1 MRQSLLR
8 IAIAAVA
15 VVCLANVAA
24 AEDRRPNLLIVMTD
38 DQGYGDL
45 ACHGNLQIKTPAL
58 DAFFASSVR
67 LTNFH
72 VDPTCAPTRAALLTG
87 RYSSRVG
94 VWHTIAG
101 RSLLRPG
108 ELTLANIF
116 AAAGYRTGIFGKW
129 HLGDNYPLRPQDR
142 GFQETFIHGGGG
154 VGQTPDAWGND
165 YFDDTYLLNGERKQ
179 CSGYCT
185 DVWFDAASRFI
196 QAGGE
201 QPFLAYITPNTPHS
215 PYTVDEKYSQPYREA
230 GIPAPRAEF
239 YGMITNFDENFGQ
252 LLRQLRES
260 KLEDNTIVIFLTDN
274 GTAAGTLGSGFDGGM
289 RGAKGSEYEGGHRV
303 PCFIRWPDGKLEGGR
318 DVPNLTVHIDLLP
331 TLLELCNVD
340 PPQGVQFDG
349 RSVVPLLRE
358 QQEWPARTL
367 FVHSQRVEHPEKWRK
382 SAVMTDRWRLI
393 NGSELYDLATD
404 PKQKQNVAEGNPEV
418 VTRLRSEY
426 ETWWTDISRSFDE
439 YVRIKL
445 GAPEQNP
452 TTLTCHDWHAPD
464 VLVPWNQSIIERDPP
479 SNGFW
484 AIDVVQAGK
493 YEVVLRSRSAPI
505 EKPLNAKQARLKI
518 GDQEWQLDVAPT
530 DLQASFSIELPAGA
544 TMLQTWLEADG
555 KPSRGAYFVD
565 VRRIE

>member
-8 IAIAAVA
+8 IAVAAVA
-15 VVCLANVAA
+15 VVCLANVAV
-24 AEDRRPNLLIVMTD
+24 AESRRSNVLIVMTD

-45 ACHGNLQIKTPAL
+45 ACHGNPQIKTPSL
-58 DAFFASSVR
+58 DALFASSVR

-108 ELTLANIF
+108 ESTLAEIF

-129 HLGDNYPLRPQDR
+129 HLGDNHPLRPQDR

-154 VGQTPDAWGND
+154 VGQTPDTWGND
-165 YFDDTYLLNGERKQ
+165 YFDDTYLHNGKRKQ

-185 DVWFDAASRFI
+185 DVWFEAATRFI
-196 QAGGE
+196 QAAGE
-201 QPFLAYITPNTPHS
+201 QPFLAYITPNAPHS
-215 PYTVDEKYSQPYREA
+215 PYTVDEKYSKPYRDA

-252 LLRQLRES
+252 LLRQLRDS

-274 GTAAGTLGSGFDGGM
+274 GTAAGTLGGGFDGGM
-289 RGAKGSEYEGGHRV
+289 RGAKGSEYDGGHRV
-303 PCFIRWPDGKLEGGR
+303 PCFIRWPDGKLDGGR
-318 DVPNLTVHIDLLP
+318 DVPALTAHIDLLP

-340 PPQGVQFDG
+340 PPQDIHFDG
-349 RSVVPLLRE
+349 RSLVPLLRE
-358 QQEWPARTL
+358 QQEWPERTL
-367 FVHSQRVEHPEKWRK
+367 FVHSQRVEQPEKWRK
-382 SAVMTDRWRLI
+382 SAVMADRWRLI
-393 NGSELYDLATD
+393 NGTELYDLPAD
-404 PKQKQNVAEGNPEV
+404 PKQQRNVADANSEV
-418 VTRLRSEY
+418 VSQLRSEY
-426 ETWWTDISRSFDE
+426 ESWWSDISRSFDE
-439 YVRIKL
+439 YVRIQV
-445 GAPEQNP
+445 GAAEQNP

-464 VLVPWNQSIIERDPP
+464 VLVPWNQIIIERDPP

-484 AIDVVQAGK
+484 AIEVARAGK
-493 YEVVLRSRSAPI
+493 YEVVLRSRPGPLD
-505 EKPLNAKQARLKI
+505 KPLIAKHARLKI
-518 GDQEWQLDVAPT
+518 RDLEWQQDVEPA
-530 DLQASFSIELPAGA
+530 DSQALFTVELPAGA
-544 TMLQTWLEADG
+544 ATLQTWLDAEG

-565 VRRIE
+565 VKLVE